1 MSATLVKPFHLAVAI
16 QYSLIHRDIQ
26 NGREEQ
32 SLAAYFFKAMELKL
46 KAQHLDGH
54 TLIQADA
61 NISDFD
67 KTMYVELA
75 QNDFFDVHLYRRENF
90 GFLARLLYTANFQAL
105 IDMYG
110 EEHVKE
116 MNLELLTQFVLDQQ
130 REALRFAKSL
140 SFLQFIKL
148 LDCINYQCSSMNNYK
163 TSLCKLFID
172 TVSYHVVRI
181 QPDYAAFPWD
191 LTQEAA

>member
-1 MSATLVKPFHLAVAI
+1 
-16 QYSLIHRDIQ
+16 
-26 NGREEQ
+26 
-32 SLAAYFFKAMELKL
+32 
-46 KAQHLDGH
+46 
-54 TLIQADA
+54 
-61 NISDFD
+61 
-67 KTMYVELA
+67 
-75 QNDFFDVHLYRRENF
+75 
-90 GFLARLLYTANFQAL
+90 
-105 IDMYG
+105 MYG
-110 EEHVKE
+110 EEYVKE

-148 LDCINYQCSSMNNYK
+148 LDCINYQCSSMKNYK

-181 QPDYAAFPWD
+181 QPEYAAFPWD

>member
-16 QYSLIHRDIQ
+16 QFALIHRDNQ
-26 NGREEQ
+26 NGGEQQ

-46 KAQHLDGH
+46 KVQHLDGH
-54 TLIQADA
+54 TLIQDDP

-67 KTMYVELA
+67 KAMYAELE

-90 GFLARLLYTANFQAL
+90 GFLARLLYTANYQAL
-105 IDMYG
+105 IDLYG
-110 EEHVKE
+110 ADYVKD
-116 MNLELLTQFVLDQQ
+116 MNLELLTQIVIDQQ
-130 REALRFAKSL
+130 REALRFAKDI

-148 LDCINYQCSSMNNYK
+148 LDCINYQCSAMTDYK
-163 TSLCKLFID
+163 KSLCKLFID

-181 QPDYAAFPWD
+181 QPEYAEFPWD